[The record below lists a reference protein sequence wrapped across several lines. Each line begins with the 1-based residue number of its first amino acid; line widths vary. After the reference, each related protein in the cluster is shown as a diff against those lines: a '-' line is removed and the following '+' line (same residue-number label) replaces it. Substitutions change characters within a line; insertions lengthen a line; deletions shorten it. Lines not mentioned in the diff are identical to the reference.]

1 MKMKMKKIIA
11 ILIAVL
17 LVLSVAPITAFAEK
31 GPAVQSFAFI
41 SIYSN
46 TSEDDYY
53 TVFGDGKAYN
63 DAIEGATY
71 DLATNTLTLK
81 DFNHPELSMSTNMMG
96 DDFTVVID
104 GECALDMMYIWG
116 WGYGGSLNI
125 QGTGT
130 LTVNE
135 SKSRVCSIMMN
146 AEGSNANLNFGKD
159 VKLNLYGKEQ
169 VAKINFSTYSDLA
182 TGINF
187 ENGQKIPVVSGVQTD
202 LEPKYIEYINVEDLN
217 SLWWTTY
224 GLNVACAT
232 ETDPNVIYAANYE
245 EENDS
250 YYVKR
255 IIKLEDYDAYIEDGD
270 FGNYGT
276 LTLTS
281 EEFAKSEYSLVT
293 ENLPVQQLYT
303 TEWAEEH
310 NRGLEAD
317 KLVRESDPDSVY
329 VCNYSW
335 TIDREHP
342 DRYYIDR
349 LVWDEDIEFYVPDPE
364 FDYISYDPD
373 EFAASDFSYVLDD
386 DLQRETVRYL
396 DDYTGIDE
404 YGYTAPLVKK
414 DGDPDGIYIAVE
426 YSIEGEMQYWVTE
439 LVYNEKRGYYF
450 EGETGVL
457 LKPEELEAN
466 GYSIVYAEQPTE
478 CRVEYTQRVTL
489 SRMNLYEDAQ
499 GNIYAAQKSWTN
511 TVYDFSE
518 DNKAEVLGNEYYFLT
533 ENKDVD
539 FDSLTQILENVEYEG
554 YYGYAIDT
562 DELHYNEGAVPEPE
576 FLRGDVN
583 GDGKIDV
590 TDATL
595 VQLYAAEM
603 LELTDEQLKAADAN
617 SDGKVDVTDATY
629 IQLYAAELIDNL

>member
-1 MKMKMKKIIA
+1 MKMKKIIA
-11 ILIAVL
+11 IIIAVL
-17 LVLSVAPITAFAEK
+17 LVLSVAPITAFAEN

-41 SIYSN
+41 NFYN
-46 TSEDDYY
+46 NNSEEDHY
-53 TVFGDGKAYN
+53 TVFGAGEAHN

-71 DLATNTLTLK
+71 DINTNTLTLK

-146 AEGSNANLNFGKD
+146 AEGSNANLNIGKD

-169 VAKINFSTYSDLA
+169 VAKISFSKYSDLA

-202 LEPKYIEYINVEDLN
+202 LEPKYIEYIQVEDLN
-217 SLWWTTY
+217 STWWTTY

-232 ETDPNVIYAANYE
+232 ETDPNVIYAANYVE
-245 EENDS
+245 EYDS
-250 YYVKR
+250 YYVRR
-255 IIKLEDYDAYIEDGD
+255 IIKLEDYDAYIEDDD

-281 EEFAKSEYSLVT
+281 EEFAESEYSLVT

-317 KLVRESDPDSVY
+317 KLVRESDPGAIY
-329 VCNYSW
+329 ACNYSW

-342 DRYYIDR
+342 DGYYIDR
-349 LVWDEDIEFYVPDPE
+349 LVWDEDIEFYVPDAE

-373 EFAASDFSYVLDD
+373 EFAASDFSYVIND
-386 DLQRETVRYL
+386 DLERETVRYL
-396 DDYTGIDE
+396 DDYTGIDN
-404 YGYTAPLVKK
+404 YGYTDPLVKK
-414 DGDPDGIYIAVE
+414 DGDPDGIYIAEE
-426 YSIEGEMQYWVTE
+426 YSFEGEMKYWVTE

-450 EGETGVL
+450 EGETGVW

-466 GYSIVYAEQPTE
+466 GYSIVYAEQPTK

-489 SRMNLYEDAQ
+489 SQMNLYEDAQ
-499 GNIYAAQKSWTN
+499 GNIYAAQKSWAN

-518 DNKAEVLGNEYYFLT
+518 NNKTEVLGKEYYFIT

-539 FDSLTQILENVEYEG
+539 FDLLTPILENVEYEG
-554 YYGYAIDT
+554 YYGYLIDT

-576 FLRGDVN
+576 FLLGDVN
-583 GDGKIDV
+583 GDGKILVD
-590 TDATL
+590 DATL
-595 VQLYAAEM
+595 VQKHVAGLIT
-603 LELTDEQLKAADAN
+603 LTGNALKAADAN
-617 SDGKVDVTDATY
+617 GDGVIMVDDATQ
-629 IQLYAAELIDNL
+629 IQKYAAGIIDKF